1 VVTLSASN
9 SANAPVTYSVVGGD
23 ADKVTLSGNQLT
35 IGSGTGSVT
44 VRATVSET
52 PERAGAQSE
61 KTITFAKAAQTIT
74 FTLDPAT
81 GAAGGSR
88 ALGGTASSGLTVSYT
103 TSDPAVATVSGSTLT
118 FTGAGPATITAVQ
131 NGNDDFAAA
140 TSVARQIT
148 VASSGASF
156 GDLFPGQLPGDDLDG
171 DGIPALLEYGLG
183 GTTNHDRGI
192 LPQMDLTNG
201 KLTLTA
207 LIRTNDPLLA
217 HRAIWNNNLSAP
229 DSWQTS
235 NITSTRHTNQGGVD
249 EGLERRVFSIDQV
262 DYPAMFLR
270 LQFELQGN

>member
-1 VVTLSASN
+1 
-9 SANAPVTYSVVGGD
+9 
-23 ADKVTLSGNQLT
+23 
-35 IGSGTGSVT
+35 
-44 VRATVSET
+44 
-52 PERAGAQSE
+52 
-61 KTITFAKAAQTIT
+61 
-74 FTLDPAT
+74 
-81 GAAGGSR
+81 
-88 ALGGTASSGLTVSYT
+88 
-103 TSDPAVATVSGSTLT
+103 
-118 FTGAGPATITAVQ
+118 VQ
-131 NGNDDFAAA
+131 NGNDNFAAA

-156 GDLFPGQLPGDDLDG
+156 GDLFPGQFPGDDLDG

-217 HRAIWNNNLSAP
+217 HRAIWNTNLSAP

-235 NITSTRHTNQGGVD
+235 NITSTRHTNQGGVE
-249 EGLERRVFSIDQV
+249 EGLERRVFSIDQGN
-262 DYPAMFLR
+262 YPAMFMR